1 MLTKY
6 VYSIQNTVE
15 FYKLLKS
22 VKNKETAMAFKDKY
36 WKTGVESILQYK
48 GTGYKGEYPTFREML
63 EITTERYPENEAFK
77 AIVPKTVTY
86 TYSQALK
93 KIKEIAY
100 YLISKGVRKGDK
112 IAVTGKN
119 SPEWALAYFAISF
132 AGCTII
138 PLDYSL
144 HNEDAEK
151 ILSFGD
157 AKILFIDGE
166 RINEVDKEGKL
177 FQEKIS
183 LESDSKGYKFI
194 LDLNGPETELPQLSC
209 EDTAAILF
217 TSGTT
222 GTPKGVMLSF
232 KNFMSSALSSM
243 RLFNVYPED
252 VFYAILPIHHAY
264 TMTAVLL
271 ETVINGSSVVFGK
284 RLVTPIMLKEL
295 KEGKI
300 TMLLAV
306 PMLFNKL
313 LAGLM
318 AGVKKQGA
326 FKEGLIHFLM
336 GFSGLVKKVFGVNL
350 GKKIFG
356 NMLLSKISLDKM
368 RLCIC
373 GGGPLPASTFKQF
386 NQLGIDFVQGYGLTE
401 TSPIIN
407 INPIEVYI
415 EESVGIPIP
424 LVEEKIVDPD
434 EDGNGIIYVRGPQV
448 MQGYYKNSEATEEVL
463 SSDGWL
469 NTGDVG
475 HIDDKGFLYLTGR
488 AKSIIVTEG
497 GKNVF
502 PEEIEDKFQLYNEI
516 EQCCIIPYIIS
527 KERKSEGIRM
537 VIYPSEAYLKQNGLD
552 STVKHM
558 ESIVEEVN
566 KDLQSYKKISM
577 VTVVDTP
584 LPMTSTKKVKRFE
597 VVKMF
602 KDK

>member
-1 MLTKY
+1 M
-6 VYSIQNTVE
+6 
-15 FYKLLKS
+15 
-22 VKNKETAMAFKDKY
+22 
-36 WKTGVESILQYK
+36 
-48 GTGYKGEYPTFREML
+48 
-63 EITTERYPENEAFK
+63 
-77 AIVPKTVTY
+77 
-86 TYSQALK
+86 
-93 KIKEIAY
+93 
-100 YLISKGVRKGDK
+100 
-112 IAVTGKN
+112 
-119 SPEWALAYFAISF
+119 
-132 AGCTII
+132 
-138 PLDYSL
+138 
-144 HNEDAEK
+144 EK
-151 ILSFGD
+151 ILAFGD
-157 AKILFIDGE
+157 VDRIFIDGE
-166 RINEVDKEGKL
+166 KIDEIDKEGKL
-177 FQEKIS
+177 FKEKIS
-183 LESDSKGYKFI
+183 LEPESKGYKYV
-194 LDLNGPETELPQLSC
+194 LDLTGPETELPKLHA
-209 EDTAAILF
+209 EDTAAMLF

-232 KNFMSSALSSM
+232 SNFMSSTLSSQ
-243 RLFNVYPED
+243 RLFDVYPTD

-271 ETVINGSSVVFGK
+271 ETVISGASCVFGK

-295 KEGKI
+295 REGKI

-318 AGVKKQGA
+318 AGVHKQGP
-326 FKEGLIHFLM
+326 FKENLIHFLM
-336 GFSGLVKKVFGVNL
+336 GFSGFMKKVFHVNL

-373 GGGPLPASTFKQF
+373 GGGPLPPSTFKQF

-424 LVEEKIVDPD
+424 GVEEKIVSPD

-448 MQGYYKNSEATEEVL
+448 MKGYYKNDEATEEVL

-475 HIDDKGFLYLTGR
+475 HIDSNGFLYLTGR

-502 PEEIEDKFQLYNEI
+502 PEEIEDKFQLFNEI
-516 EQCCIIPYIIS
+516 EQCCIIPYMIN
-527 KERKSEGIRM
+527 KEMKTEGIRM
-537 VIYPSEAYLKQNGLD
+537 VIYPTEAYLKEHGMEET
-552 STVKHM
+552 SRHM
-558 ESIVEEVN
+558 EEVVESVN
-566 KDLQSYKKISM
+566 KDLQSYKKITM
-577 VTVVDTP
+577 VTVVDQP

-602 KDK
+602 K

>member
-1 MLTKY
+1 
-6 VYSIQNTVE
+6 
-15 FYKLLKS
+15 
-22 VKNKETAMAFKDKY
+22 MAFKDKY
-36 WKTGVESILQYK
+36 WKTNVETFFSYQGKKYM
-48 GTGYKGEYPTFREML
+48 GQWPTFREMM
-63 EITTERYPENEAFK
+63 EISEERFPDNEAFK
-77 AIVPKTVTY
+77 AIVPKVVTF
-86 TYSQALK
+86 TYKEALK
-93 KIKEIAY
+93 KIREIAY
-100 YLISKGVRKGDK
+100 YLIATGAKKGDH

-132 AGCTII
+132 AGCII
-138 PLDYSL
+138 VPLDYSL
-144 HNEDAEK
+144 HIEDMEK
-151 ILSFGD
+151 ILAFGD
-157 AKILFIDGE
+157 VDRIFIDGE
-166 RINEVDKEGKL
+166 KIDEIDKEGKL
-177 FQEKIS
+177 FKEKIS
-183 LESDSKGYKFI
+183 LEPESKGYKYV
-194 LDLNGPETELPQLSC
+194 LDLTGPETELPKLHA
-209 EDTAAILF
+209 EDTAAMLF

-232 KNFMSSALSSM
+232 SNFMSSTLSSQ
-243 RLFNVYPED
+243 RLFDVYPTD

-271 ETVINGSSVVFGK
+271 ETVVSGASCVFGK

-295 KEGKI
+295 REGKI

-318 AGVKKQGA
+318 AGVHKQGP
-326 FKEGLIHFLM
+326 FKENLIRFLM
-336 GFSGLVKKVFGVNL
+336 GFSGFMKKVFHVNL

-424 LVEEKIVDPD
+424 GVEEKIVSPD

-448 MQGYYKNSEATEEVL
+448 MKGYYKNDEATEEVL

-475 HIDDKGFLYLTGR
+475 HIDSNGFLYLTGR

-502 PEEIEDKFQLYNEI
+502 PEEIEDKFQLFNEI
-516 EQCCIIPYIIS
+516 EQCCIIPYMIN
-527 KERKSEGIRM
+527 KEMKTEGIRM
-537 VIYPSEAYLKQNGLD
+537 VIYPTEAYLKEHGMEET
-552 STVKHM
+552 SRHM
-558 ESIVEEVN
+558 EEVVESVN
-566 KDLQSYKKISM
+566 KDLQSYKKITM
-577 VTVVDTP
+577 VTVVDQP

-602 KDK
+602 K

>member
-1 MLTKY
+1 
-6 VYSIQNTVE
+6 
-15 FYKLLKS
+15 
-22 VKNKETAMAFKDKY
+22 MAFKDKY
-36 WKTGVESILQYK
+36 WKTNVETFFSYQGKKYM
-48 GTGYKGEYPTFREML
+48 GQWPTFREMM
-63 EITTERYPENEAFK
+63 EISEERFPDNEAFK
-77 AIVPKTVTY
+77 AIVPKVVTF
-86 TYSQALK
+86 TYKEALM
-93 KIKEIAY
+93 KIREIAY
-100 YLISKGVRKGDK
+100 YLVATGAKKGDH

-132 AGCTII
+132 AGCII
-138 PLDYSL
+138 VPLDYSL
-144 HNEDAEK
+144 HIEDMEK
-151 ILSFGD
+151 ILAFGD
-157 AKILFIDGE
+157 VDRIFIDGE
-166 RINEVDKEGKL
+166 KIDEIDKDGKL
-177 FQEKIS
+177 FKEKIS
-183 LESDSKGYKFI
+183 LEPESKGHKYV
-194 LDLNGPETELPQLSC
+194 LDLTGPETELPKLHA
-209 EDTAAILF
+209 EDTAAMLF

-232 KNFMSSALSSM
+232 SNFMSSTLSSQ
-243 RLFNVYPED
+243 RLFDVYPTD

-271 ETVINGSSVVFGK
+271 ETVISGASCVFGK

-318 AGVKKQGA
+318 AGVHKQGP
-326 FKEGLIHFLM
+326 FKENLIHFLM
-336 GFSGLVKKVFGVNL
+336 GFSGFMKKVFHVNL

-373 GGGPLPASTFKQF
+373 GGGPLPPSTFKQF

-424 LVEEKIVDPD
+424 GVEEKIVSPD

-448 MQGYYKNSEATEEVL
+448 MKGYYKNDEATEEVL

-475 HIDDKGFLYLTGR
+475 HIDSNGFLYLTGR

-502 PEEIEDKFQLYNEI
+502 PEEIEDKFQLFNEI
-516 EQCCIIPYIIS
+516 EQCCIIPYMIN
-527 KERKSEGIRM
+527 KEMKTEGIRM
-537 VIYPSEAYLKQNGLD
+537 VIYPTEAYLKEHGMEET
-552 STVKHM
+552 SRHM
-558 ESIVEEVN
+558 EEVVESVN
-566 KDLQSYKKISM
+566 KDLQSYKKITM
-577 VTVVDTP
+577 VTVVDQP

-602 KDK
+602 K

>member
-1 MLTKY
+1 
-6 VYSIQNTVE
+6 
-15 FYKLLKS
+15 
-22 VKNKETAMAFKDKY
+22 MAFKDKY
-36 WKTGVESILQYK
+36 WKTNVETFFSYQGKKYM
-48 GTGYKGEYPTFREML
+48 GQWPTFREMM
-63 EITTERYPENEAFK
+63 EISEERFPDNEAFK
-77 AIVPKTVTY
+77 AIVPKVVTF
-86 TYSQALK
+86 TYKEALK
-93 KIKEIAY
+93 KIREIAY
-100 YLISKGVRKGDK
+100 YLVATGAKKGDH

-132 AGCTII
+132 AGCII
-138 PLDYSL
+138 VPLDYSL
-144 HNEDAEK
+144 HIEDMEK
-151 ILSFGD
+151 ILAFGD
-157 AKILFIDGE
+157 VDRIFIDGE
-166 RINEVDKEGKL
+166 KIDEIDKEGKL
-177 FQEKIS
+177 FKEKIS
-183 LESDSKGYKFI
+183 LEPESKGYKYV
-194 LDLNGPETELPQLSC
+194 LDLTGPETELPKLHA
-209 EDTAAILF
+209 EDTAAMLF

-232 KNFMSSALSSM
+232 SNFMSSALSSQ
-243 RLFNVYPED
+243 RLFDVYPTD

-271 ETVINGSSVVFGK
+271 ETVISGASCVFGK

-295 KEGKI
+295 REGKI

-318 AGVKKQGA
+318 AGVHKQGP
-326 FKEGLIHFLM
+326 FKENLIHFLM
-336 GFSGLVKKVFGVNL
+336 GFSGFMKKVFHVNL

-424 LVEEKIVDPD
+424 GVEEKIVSPD

-448 MQGYYKNSEATEEVL
+448 MKGYYKNDEATEEVL

-475 HIDDKGFLYLTGR
+475 HIDSNGFLYLTGR

-502 PEEIEDKFQLYNEI
+502 PEEIEDKFQLFNEI
-516 EQCCIIPYIIS
+516 EQCCIIPYMIN
-527 KERKSEGIRM
+527 KEMKTEGIRM
-537 VIYPSEAYLKQNGLD
+537 VIYPTEAYLKEHGMEET
-552 STVKHM
+552 SRHM
-558 ESIVEEVN
+558 EEVVESVN
-566 KDLQSYKKISM
+566 KDLQSYKKITM
-577 VTVVDTP
+577 VTVVDQP

-602 KDK
+602 K

>member
-1 MLTKY
+1 
-6 VYSIQNTVE
+6 
-15 FYKLLKS
+15 
-22 VKNKETAMAFKDKY
+22 MAFKDKY
-36 WKTGVESILQYK
+36 WKTNVETFFSYQGKKYM
-48 GTGYKGEYPTFREML
+48 GQWPTFREMM
-63 EITTERYPENEAFK
+63 EISEERFPDNEAFK
-77 AIVPKTVTY
+77 AIVPKVVTF
-86 TYSQALK
+86 TYKEALK
-93 KIKEIAY
+93 KIREIAY
-100 YLISKGVRKGDK
+100 YLIASGAKKGDH

-132 AGCTII
+132 AGCII
-138 PLDYSL
+138 VPLDYSL
-144 HNEDAEK
+144 HIEDMEK
-151 ILSFGD
+151 ILAFGD
-157 AKILFIDGE
+157 VDRIFIDGE
-166 RINEVDKEGKL
+166 KIDEIDKEGKL
-177 FQEKIS
+177 FKEKIS
-183 LESDSKGYKFI
+183 LEPESKGHKYV
-194 LDLNGPETELPQLSC
+194 LDLTGPETELPKLHA
-209 EDTAAILF
+209 EDTAAMLF

-232 KNFMSSALSSM
+232 SNFMSSTLSSQ
-243 RLFNVYPED
+243 RLFDVYPTD

-271 ETVINGSSVVFGK
+271 ETVVSGASCVFGK

-295 KEGKI
+295 REGKI

-318 AGVKKQGA
+318 AGVHKQGP
-326 FKEGLIHFLM
+326 FKENLIHFLM
-336 GFSGLVKKVFGVNL
+336 GFSGFMKKVFHVNL

-373 GGGPLPASTFKQF
+373 GGGPLPPSTFKQF

-424 LVEEKIVDPD
+424 GVEEKIVSPD

-448 MQGYYKNSEATEEVL
+448 MKGYYKNDEATEEVL

-475 HIDDKGFLYLTGR
+475 HIDSNGFLYLTGR

-502 PEEIEDKFQLYNEI
+502 PEEIEDKFQLFNEI
-516 EQCCIIPYIIS
+516 EQCCIIPYMIN
-527 KERKSEGIRM
+527 KEMKTEGIRM
-537 VIYPSEAYLKQNGLD
+537 VIYPTEAYLKEHGMEET
-552 STVKHM
+552 SRHM
-558 ESIVEEVN
+558 EEVVESVN
-566 KDLQSYKKISM
+566 KDLQSYKKITM
-577 VTVVDTP
+577 VTVVDQP

-602 KDK
+602 K

>member
-1 MLTKY
+1 
-6 VYSIQNTVE
+6 
-15 FYKLLKS
+15 
-22 VKNKETAMAFKDKY
+22 MAFKDKY
-36 WKTGVESILQYK
+36 WKTNVETFFSYQGKKYM
-48 GTGYKGEYPTFREML
+48 GQWPTFREMM
-63 EITTERYPENEAFK
+63 EISEERFPDNEAFK
-77 AIVPKTVTY
+77 AIVPKVVTF
-86 TYSQALK
+86 TYKEALK
-93 KIKEIAY
+93 KIREIAY
-100 YLISKGVRKGDK
+100 YLVATGAKKGDH

-132 AGCTII
+132 AGCII
-138 PLDYSL
+138 VPLDYSL
-144 HNEDAEK
+144 HIEDMEK
-151 ILSFGD
+151 ILAFGD
-157 AKILFIDGE
+157 VDRIFIDGE
-166 RINEVDKEGKL
+166 KIDEIDKEGKL
-177 FQEKIS
+177 FKEKIS
-183 LESDSKGYKFI
+183 LEPESKGYKYV
-194 LDLNGPETELPQLSC
+194 LDLTGPETELPKLHA
-209 EDTAAILF
+209 EDTAAMLF

-232 KNFMSSALSSM
+232 SNFMSSTLSSQ
-243 RLFNVYPED
+243 RLFDVYPTD

-271 ETVINGSSVVFGK
+271 ETVISGASCVFGK

-295 KEGKI
+295 REGKI

-318 AGVKKQGA
+318 AGVHKQGP
-326 FKEGLIHFLM
+326 FKENLIHFLM
-336 GFSGLVKKVFGVNL
+336 GFSGFMKKVFHVNL

-356 NMLLSKISLDKM
+356 NMLLSKISLDNM

-424 LVEEKIVDPD
+424 GVEEKIVSPD

-448 MQGYYKNSEATEEVL
+448 MKGYYKNDEATEEVL

-475 HIDDKGFLYLTGR
+475 HIDSNGFLYLTGR

-502 PEEIEDKFQLYNEI
+502 PEEIEDKFQLFNEI
-516 EQCCIIPYIIS
+516 EQCCIIPYMIN
-527 KERKSEGIRM
+527 KEMKTEGIRM
-537 VIYPSEAYLKQNGLD
+537 VIYPTEAYLKEHGMEET
-552 STVKHM
+552 SRHM
-558 ESIVEEVN
+558 EEVVESVN
-566 KDLQSYKKISM
+566 KDLQSYKKITM
-577 VTVVDTP
+577 VTVVDQP

-602 KDK
+602 K

>member
-1 MLTKY
+1 
-6 VYSIQNTVE
+6 
-15 FYKLLKS
+15 
-22 VKNKETAMAFKDKY
+22 MAFKDKY
-36 WKTGVESILQYK
+36 WKTNVETFFSYQGKKYM
-48 GTGYKGEYPTFREML
+48 GQWPTFREMM
-63 EITTERYPENEAFK
+63 EISEERFPDNEAFK
-77 AIVPKTVTY
+77 AIVPKVVTF
-86 TYSQALK
+86 TYKQALK
-93 KIKEIAY
+93 KIREIAY
-100 YLISKGVRKGDK
+100 YLIATGAKKGDH
-112 IAVTGKN
+112 IAVIGKN

-132 AGCTII
+132 AGCII
-138 PLDYSL
+138 VPLDYSL
-144 HNEDAEK
+144 HIEDMEK
-151 ILSFGD
+151 ILAFGD
-157 AKILFIDGE
+157 VDRIFIDGE
-166 RINEVDKEGKL
+166 KIDEIDKEGKL
-177 FQEKIS
+177 FKEKIS
-183 LESDSKGYKFI
+183 LEPESKGYKYV
-194 LDLNGPETELPQLSC
+194 LDLTGPETELPKLHA
-209 EDTAAILF
+209 EDTAAMLF

-232 KNFMSSALSSM
+232 SNFMSSTLSSQ
-243 RLFNVYPED
+243 RLFDVYPTD

-271 ETVINGSSVVFGK
+271 ETVVSGASCVFGK

-295 KEGKI
+295 REGKI

-318 AGVKKQGA
+318 AGVHKQGP
-326 FKEGLIHFLM
+326 FKENLIHFLM
-336 GFSGLVKKVFGVNL
+336 GFSGFMKKVFHVNL

-424 LVEEKIVDPD
+424 GVEEKIVSPD

-448 MQGYYKNSEATEEVL
+448 MKGYYKNDEATEEVL

-475 HIDDKGFLYLTGR
+475 HIDSNGFLYLTGR

-502 PEEIEDKFQLYNEI
+502 PEEIEDKFQLFNEI
-516 EQCCIIPYIIS
+516 EQCCIIPYMIN
-527 KERKSEGIRM
+527 KEMKTEGIRM
-537 VIYPSEAYLKQNGLD
+537 VIYPTEAYLKEHGMEET
-552 STVKHM
+552 SRHM
-558 ESIVEEVN
+558 EEVVESVN
-566 KDLQSYKKISM
+566 KGLQSYKKITM
-577 VTVVDTP
+577 VTVVDQP

-602 KDK
+602 K

>member
-1 MLTKY
+1 
-6 VYSIQNTVE
+6 
-15 FYKLLKS
+15 
-22 VKNKETAMAFKDKY
+22 MAFKDKY
-36 WKTGVESILQYK
+36 WKTNVETFFSYQGKKYM
-48 GTGYKGEYPTFREML
+48 GQWPTFREMM
-63 EITTERYPENEAFK
+63 EISEERFPDNEAFK
-77 AIVPKTVTY
+77 AIVPKVVTF
-86 TYSQALK
+86 TYKQALK
-93 KIKEIAY
+93 KIREIAY
-100 YLISKGVRKGDK
+100 YLIASGAKKGDH

-132 AGCTII
+132 AGCII
-138 PLDYSL
+138 VPLDYSL
-144 HNEDAEK
+144 HIEDMEK
-151 ILSFGD
+151 ILAFGD
-157 AKILFIDGE
+157 VDRIFIDGE
-166 RINEVDKEGKL
+166 KIDEIDKEGKL
-177 FQEKIS
+177 FKEKIS
-183 LESDSKGYKFI
+183 LEPESKGYKYV
-194 LDLNGPETELPQLSC
+194 LDLTGPETELPKLHA

-232 KNFMSSALSSM
+232 SNFMSSTLSSQ
-243 RLFNVYPED
+243 RLFDVYPTD

-271 ETVINGSSVVFGK
+271 ETVVSGASCVFGK

-295 KEGKI
+295 REGKI

-318 AGVKKQGA
+318 AGVHKQGP
-326 FKEGLIHFLM
+326 FKENLIHFLM
-336 GFSGLVKKVFGVNL
+336 GFSGFMKKVFHVNL

-373 GGGPLPASTFKQF
+373 GGGPLPPSTFKQF

-424 LVEEKIVDPD
+424 GVEEKIVSPD

-448 MQGYYKNSEATEEVL
+448 MKGYYKNDEATEEVL

-475 HIDDKGFLYLTGR
+475 HIDSNGFLYLTGR

-502 PEEIEDKFQLYNEI
+502 PEEIEDKFQLFNEI
-516 EQCCIIPYIIS
+516 EQCCIIPYMIN
-527 KERKSEGIRM
+527 KEMKTEGIRM
-537 VIYPSEAYLKQNGLD
+537 VIYPTEAYLKEHGMEET
-552 STVKHM
+552 SRHM
-558 ESIVEEVN
+558 EEVVESVN
-566 KDLQSYKKISM
+566 KGLQSYKKITM
-577 VTVVDTP
+577 VTVVDQP

-602 KDK
+602 K

>member
-1 MLTKY
+1 
-6 VYSIQNTVE
+6 
-15 FYKLLKS
+15 
-22 VKNKETAMAFKDKY
+22 MAFKDKY
-36 WKTGVESILQYK
+36 WKTNVETFFSYQGKKYM
-48 GTGYKGEYPTFREML
+48 GQWPTFREMM
-63 EITTERYPENEAFK
+63 EISEERFPDNEAFK
-77 AIVPKTVTY
+77 AIVPKVVTF
-86 TYSQALK
+86 TYKEALK
-93 KIKEIAY
+93 KIREIAY
-100 YLISKGVRKGDK
+100 YLIASGAKKGDH

-132 AGCTII
+132 AGCII
-138 PLDYSL
+138 VPLDYSL
-144 HNEDAEK
+144 HIEDMEK
-151 ILSFGD
+151 ILAFGD
-157 AKILFIDGE
+157 VDRIFIDGE
-166 RINEVDKEGKL
+166 KIDEIDKEGKL
-177 FQEKIS
+177 FKEKIS
-183 LESDSKGYKFI
+183 LEPESKGYKYV
-194 LDLNGPETELPQLSC
+194 LDLTGPETELPKLHA
-209 EDTAAILF
+209 EDTAAMLF

-232 KNFMSSALSSM
+232 SNFMSSTLSSQ
-243 RLFNVYPED
+243 RLFDVYPTD
-252 VFYAILPIHHAY
+252 VFYEILPIHHAY

-271 ETVINGSSVVFGK
+271 ETVISGASCVFGK

-295 KEGKI
+295 REGKI

-318 AGVKKQGA
+318 AGVHKQGP
-326 FKEGLIHFLM
+326 FKENLIHFLM
-336 GFSGLVKKVFGVNL
+336 GFSGFMKKVFHVNL

-424 LVEEKIVDPD
+424 GVEEKIVSPD

-448 MQGYYKNSEATEEVL
+448 MKGYYKNDEATEEVL

-475 HIDDKGFLYLTGR
+475 HIDSNGFLYLTGR

-502 PEEIEDKFQLYNEI
+502 PEEIEDKFQLFNEI
-516 EQCCIIPYIIS
+516 EQCCIIPYMIN
-527 KERKSEGIRM
+527 KEMKTEGIRM
-537 VIYPSEAYLKQNGLD
+537 VIYPTEAYLKEHGMEET
-552 STVKHM
+552 SRHM
-558 ESIVEEVN
+558 EEVVESVN
-566 KDLQSYKKISM
+566 KDLQSYKKITM
-577 VTVVDTP
+577 VTVVDQP

-602 KDK
+602 K

>member
-1 MLTKY
+1 
-6 VYSIQNTVE
+6 
-15 FYKLLKS
+15 
-22 VKNKETAMAFKDKY
+22 MAFKDKY
-36 WKTGVESILQYK
+36 WKTNVETFFSYQGKKYM
-48 GTGYKGEYPTFREML
+48 GQWPTFREMM
-63 EITTERYPENEAFK
+63 EISEERFPDNEAFK
-77 AIVPKTVTY
+77 AIVPKVVTF
-86 TYSQALK
+86 TYKEALK
-93 KIKEIAY
+93 KIREIAY
-100 YLISKGVRKGDK
+100 YLVATGAKKGDH
-112 IAVTGKN
+112 IAVIGKN

-132 AGCTII
+132 AGCII
-138 PLDYSL
+138 VPLDYSL
-144 HNEDAEK
+144 HIEDMEK
-151 ILSFGD
+151 ILAFGD
-157 AKILFIDGE
+157 VDRIFIDGE
-166 RINEVDKEGKL
+166 KIDEIDKEGKL
-177 FQEKIS
+177 FKEKIS
-183 LESDSKGYKFI
+183 LEPESKGYKYV
-194 LDLNGPETELPQLSC
+194 LDLTGPETELPKLHA
-209 EDTAAILF
+209 EDTAAMLF

-232 KNFMSSALSSM
+232 SNFMSSTLSSQ
-243 RLFNVYPED
+243 RLFDVYPTD

-271 ETVINGSSVVFGK
+271 ETVVSGASCVFGK

-295 KEGKI
+295 REGKI

-318 AGVKKQGA
+318 AGVHKQGP
-326 FKEGLIHFLM
+326 FKENLIHFLM
-336 GFSGLVKKVFGVNL
+336 GFSGFMKKVFHVNL

-373 GGGPLPASTFKQF
+373 GGGPLPPSTFKQF

-424 LVEEKIVDPD
+424 GVEEKIVSPD

-448 MQGYYKNSEATEEVL
+448 MKGYYKNDEATEEVL

-475 HIDDKGFLYLTGR
+475 HIDSNGFLYLTGR

-502 PEEIEDKFQLYNEI
+502 PEEIEDKFQLFNEI
-516 EQCCIIPYIIS
+516 EQCCIIPYMIN
-527 KERKSEGIRM
+527 KEMKTEGIRM
-537 VIYPSEAYLKQNGLD
+537 VIYPTEAYLKEHGMEET
-552 STVKHM
+552 SRHM
-558 ESIVEEVN
+558 EEVVESVN
-566 KDLQSYKKISM
+566 KDLQSYKKITM
-577 VTVVDTP
+577 VTVVDQP

-602 KDK
+602 K

>member
-1 MLTKY
+1 
-6 VYSIQNTVE
+6 
-15 FYKLLKS
+15 
-22 VKNKETAMAFKDKY
+22 MAFKDKY
-36 WKTGVESILQYK
+36 WKTNVETFFSYQGKKYM
-48 GTGYKGEYPTFREML
+48 GQWPTFREMM
-63 EITTERYPENEAFK
+63 EISEERFPDNEAFK
-77 AIVPKTVTY
+77 AIVPKVVTF
-86 TYSQALK
+86 TYKEALK
-93 KIKEIAY
+93 KIREIAY
-100 YLISKGVRKGDK
+100 YLVATGAKKGDH
-112 IAVTGKN
+112 IAVIGKN

-132 AGCTII
+132 AGCII
-138 PLDYSL
+138 VPLDYSL
-144 HNEDAEK
+144 HIEDMEK
-151 ILSFGD
+151 ILAFGD
-157 AKILFIDGE
+157 VDRIFIDGE
-166 RINEVDKEGKL
+166 KIDEIDKEGKL
-177 FQEKIS
+177 FKEKIS
-183 LESDSKGYKFI
+183 LEPESKGYKYV
-194 LDLNGPETELPQLSC
+194 LDLTGPETELPKLHA
-209 EDTAAILF
+209 EDTAAMLF

-232 KNFMSSALSSM
+232 SNFMSSTLSSQ
-243 RLFNVYPED
+243 RLFDVYPTD

-271 ETVINGSSVVFGK
+271 ETVVSGASCVFGK

-295 KEGKI
+295 REGKI

-318 AGVKKQGA
+318 TGVHKQGP
-326 FKEGLIHFLM
+326 FKENLIHFLM
-336 GFSGLVKKVFGVNL
+336 GFSGFMKKVFHVNL

-373 GGGPLPASTFKQF
+373 GGGPLPPSTFKQF

-424 LVEEKIVDPD
+424 GVEEKIVSPD

-448 MQGYYKNSEATEEVL
+448 MKGYYKNDEATEEVL

-475 HIDDKGFLYLTGR
+475 HIDSNGFLYLTGR

-502 PEEIEDKFQLYNEI
+502 PEEIEDKFQLFNEI
-516 EQCCIIPYIIS
+516 EQCCIIPYMIN
-527 KERKSEGIRM
+527 KEMKTEGIRM
-537 VIYPSEAYLKQNGLD
+537 VIYPTEAYLKEHGMEET
-552 STVKHM
+552 SRHM
-558 ESIVEEVN
+558 EEVVESVN
-566 KDLQSYKKISM
+566 KGLQSYKKITM
-577 VTVVDTP
+577 VTVVDQP

-602 KDK
+602 K

>member
-1 MLTKY
+1 
-6 VYSIQNTVE
+6 
-15 FYKLLKS
+15 
-22 VKNKETAMAFKDKY
+22 MAFKDKY
-36 WKTGVESILQYK
+36 WKTNVETFFSYQGKKYM
-48 GTGYKGEYPTFREML
+48 GQWPTFREMM
-63 EITTERYPENEAFK
+63 EISEERFPDNEAFK
-77 AIVPKTVTY
+77 AIVPKVVTF
-86 TYSQALK
+86 TYKEALK
-93 KIKEIAY
+93 KIREIAY
-100 YLISKGVRKGDK
+100 YLVASGAKKGDH

-132 AGCTII
+132 AGCII
-138 PLDYSL
+138 VPLDYSL
-144 HNEDAEK
+144 HIEDMEK
-151 ILSFGD
+151 ILAFGD
-157 AKILFIDGE
+157 VDRIFIDGE
-166 RINEVDKEGKL
+166 KIDEIDKEGKL
-177 FQEKIS
+177 FKEKIS
-183 LESDSKGYKFI
+183 LEPESKGHKYV
-194 LDLNGPETELPQLSC
+194 LDLTGPETELPKLHA
-209 EDTAAILF
+209 EDTAAMLF

-232 KNFMSSALSSM
+232 SNFMSSTLSSQ
-243 RLFNVYPED
+243 RLFDVYPTD

-271 ETVINGSSVVFGK
+271 ETVISGASCVFGK

-295 KEGKI
+295 REGKI

-318 AGVKKQGA
+318 AGVHKQGP
-326 FKEGLIHFLM
+326 FKENLIHFLM
-336 GFSGLVKKVFGVNL
+336 GFSGFMKKVFHVNL

-424 LVEEKIVDPD
+424 GVEEKIVSPD

-448 MQGYYKNSEATEEVL
+448 MKGYYKNDEATEEVL

-475 HIDDKGFLYLTGR
+475 HIDSNGFLYLTGR

-502 PEEIEDKFQLYNEI
+502 PEEIEDKFQLFNEI
-516 EQCCIIPYIIS
+516 EQCCIIPYMIN
-527 KERKSEGIRM
+527 KEMKTEGIRM
-537 VIYPSEAYLKQNGLD
+537 VIYPTEAYLKEHGMEET
-552 STVKHM
+552 SRHM
-558 ESIVEEVN
+558 EEVVESVN
-566 KDLQSYKKISM
+566 KDLQSYKKITM
-577 VTVVDTP
+577 VTVVDQP

-602 KDK
+602 K

>member
-1 MLTKY
+1 
-6 VYSIQNTVE
+6 
-15 FYKLLKS
+15 
-22 VKNKETAMAFKDKY
+22 MAFKDKY
-36 WKTGVESILQYK
+36 WKTNVETFFSYQGKKYM
-48 GTGYKGEYPTFREML
+48 GQWPTFREMM
-63 EITTERYPENEAFK
+63 EISEERFPDNEAFK
-77 AIVPKTVTY
+77 AIVPKVVTF
-86 TYSQALK
+86 TYKEALK
-93 KIKEIAY
+93 KIREIAY
-100 YLISKGVRKGDK
+100 YLVATGAKKGDH

-132 AGCTII
+132 AGCII
-138 PLDYSL
+138 VPLDYSL
-144 HNEDAEK
+144 HIEDMEK
-151 ILSFGD
+151 ILAFGD
-157 AKILFIDGE
+157 VDRIFIDGE
-166 RINEVDKEGKL
+166 KIDEIDKEGKL
-177 FQEKIS
+177 FKEKIS
-183 LESDSKGYKFI
+183 LEPESKGYKYV
-194 LDLNGPETELPQLSC
+194 LDLTGPETELPKLHA
-209 EDTAAILF
+209 EDTAAMLF

-232 KNFMSSALSSM
+232 SNFMSSTLSSQ
-243 RLFNVYPED
+243 RLFDVYPTD

-271 ETVINGSSVVFGK
+271 ETVISGASCVFGK

-295 KEGKI
+295 REGKI

-318 AGVKKQGA
+318 AGVHKQGP
-326 FKEGLIHFLM
+326 FKENLIHFLM
-336 GFSGLVKKVFGVNL
+336 GFSGFMKKVFHVNL

-415 EESVGIPIP
+415 EDSVGIPIP
-424 LVEEKIVDPD
+424 GVEEKIVSPD

-448 MQGYYKNSEATEEVL
+448 MKGYYKNDEATEEVL

-475 HIDDKGFLYLTGR
+475 HIDSNGFLYLTGR

-502 PEEIEDKFQLYNEI
+502 PEEIEDKFQLFNEI
-516 EQCCIIPYIIS
+516 EQCCIIPYMIN
-527 KERKSEGIRM
+527 KEMKTEGIRM
-537 VIYPSEAYLKQNGLD
+537 VIYPTEAYLKEHGMEET
-552 STVKHM
+552 SRHM
-558 ESIVEEVN
+558 EEVVESVN
-566 KDLQSYKKISM
+566 KDLQSYKKITM
-577 VTVVDTP
+577 VTVVDQP

-602 KDK
+602 K

>member
-1 MLTKY
+1 
-6 VYSIQNTVE
+6 
-15 FYKLLKS
+15 
-22 VKNKETAMAFKDKY
+22 MAFKDKY
-36 WKTGVESILQYK
+36 WKTNVETFFSYQGKKYM
-48 GTGYKGEYPTFREML
+48 GQWPTFREMM
-63 EITTERYPENEAFK
+63 EISEERFPDNEAFK
-77 AIVPKTVTY
+77 AIVPKVVTF
-86 TYSQALK
+86 TYKEALK
-93 KIKEIAY
+93 KIREIAY
-100 YLISKGVRKGDK
+100 YLVATGAKKGDH

-132 AGCTII
+132 AGCII
-138 PLDYSL
+138 VPLDYSR
-144 HNEDAEK
+144 HMEDMEK
-151 ILSFGD
+151 ILAFGD
-157 AKILFIDGE
+157 VDRIFIDGE
-166 RINEVDKEGKL
+166 KIDEIDKEGKL
-177 FQEKIS
+177 FKEKIS
-183 LESDSKGYKFI
+183 LEPESKGYKYV
-194 LDLNGPETELPQLSC
+194 LDLTGPETELPKLHA
-209 EDTAAILF
+209 EATAAMLF

-232 KNFMSSALSSM
+232 SNFMSSTLSSQ
-243 RLFNVYPED
+243 RLFDVYPTD

-271 ETVINGSSVVFGK
+271 ETVVSGASCVFGK

-295 KEGKI
+295 REGKI

-318 AGVKKQGA
+318 AGVHKQGP
-326 FKEGLIHFLM
+326 FKENLIHFLM
-336 GFSGLVKKVFGVNL
+336 GFSGFMKKVFHVNL

-373 GGGPLPASTFKQF
+373 GGGPLPPSTFKQF

-424 LVEEKIVDPD
+424 GVEEKIVSPD

-448 MQGYYKNSEATEEVL
+448 MKGYYKNDEATEEVL

-475 HIDDKGFLYLTGR
+475 HIDSNGFLYLTGR

-502 PEEIEDKFQLYNEI
+502 PEEIEDKFQLFNEI
-516 EQCCIIPYIIS
+516 EQCCIIPYMIN
-527 KERKSEGIRM
+527 KEMKTEGIRM
-537 VIYPSEAYLKQNGLD
+537 VIYPTEAYLKEHGMEET
-552 STVKHM
+552 SRHM
-558 ESIVEEVN
+558 EEVVESVN
-566 KDLQSYKKISM
+566 KGLQSYKKITM
-577 VTVVDTP
+577 VTVVDQP

-602 KDK
+602 K

>member
-1 MLTKY
+1 
-6 VYSIQNTVE
+6 
-15 FYKLLKS
+15 
-22 VKNKETAMAFKDKY
+22 MAFKDKY
-36 WKTGVESILQYK
+36 WKTNVETFFSYQGKKYM
-48 GTGYKGEYPTFREML
+48 GQWPTFREMM
-63 EITTERYPENEAFK
+63 EISEERFPDNEAFK
-77 AIVPKTVTY
+77 AIVPKVVTF
-86 TYSQALK
+86 TYKEALK
-93 KIKEIAY
+93 KIREIAY
-100 YLISKGVRKGDK
+100 YLVATGAKKGDH

-132 AGCTII
+132 AGCII
-138 PLDYSL
+138 VPLDYSL
-144 HNEDAEK
+144 HIEDMEK
-151 ILSFGD
+151 ILAFGD
-157 AKILFIDGE
+157 VDRIFIDGE
-166 RINEVDKEGKL
+166 KIDEIDKEGKL
-177 FQEKIS
+177 FKEKIS
-183 LESDSKGYKFI
+183 LEPESKGYKYV
-194 LDLNGPETELPQLSC
+194 LDLTGPETELPKLHA
-209 EDTAAILF
+209 EDTAAMLF

-232 KNFMSSALSSM
+232 SNFMSSTLSSQ
-243 RLFNVYPED
+243 RLFDVYPTD

-271 ETVINGSSVVFGK
+271 ETVISGASCVFGK

-295 KEGKI
+295 REGKI

-318 AGVKKQGA
+318 AGVHKQGP
-326 FKEGLIHFLM
+326 FKENLIHFLM
-336 GFSGLVKKVFGVNL
+336 GFSGFMKKVFHVNL

-373 GGGPLPASTFKQF
+373 GGGPLPPSTFKQF

-424 LVEEKIVDPD
+424 GVEEKIVSPD

-448 MQGYYKNSEATEEVL
+448 MKGYYKNDEATEEVL

-475 HIDDKGFLYLTGR
+475 HIDSNGFLYLTGR

-502 PEEIEDKFQLYNEI
+502 PEEIEDKFQLFNEI
-516 EQCCIIPYIIS
+516 EQCCIIPYMIN
-527 KERKSEGIRM
+527 KEMKTEGIRM
-537 VIYPSEAYLKQNGLD
+537 VIYPTEAYLKEHGMEET
-552 STVKHM
+552 SRHM
-558 ESIVEEVN
+558 EEVVESVN
-566 KDLQSYKKISM
+566 KDLQSYKKITM
-577 VTVVDTP
+577 VTVVDQP

-602 KDK
+602 K